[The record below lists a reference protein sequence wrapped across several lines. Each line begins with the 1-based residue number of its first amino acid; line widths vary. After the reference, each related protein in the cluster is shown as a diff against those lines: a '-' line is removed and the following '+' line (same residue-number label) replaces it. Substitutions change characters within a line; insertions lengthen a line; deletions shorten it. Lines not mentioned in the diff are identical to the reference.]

1 MVIAHDIFAETNPAY
16 CAALLAAFVAAYR
29 SQCDTDPEIA
39 LCYAALPLALS
50 GDLAATF
57 DRTNSR
63 TGLLE
68 WLHRSP
74 VIQIRLAGRVN
85 GSLDIVTEAIRFA
98 CFTHLLVINDE
109 GRVVLGAS
117 NVPKGLTKQLGESTQ
132 QTFKNI
138 QRLGC
143 WLALA
148 GSTRTVFAMMGLE
161 L

>member
-1 MVIAHDIFAETNPAY
+1 MG
-16 CAALLAAFVAAYR
+16 AYR
-29 SQCDTDPEIA
+29 SQCDTDPDIA

-50 GDLAATF
+50 GDLATTF

-98 CFTHLLVINDE
+98 CFSHLLVINAE
-109 GRVVLGAS
+109 GRLVLVPLACRKAS
-117 NVPKGLTKQLGESTQ
+117 RNSLAKTPSKLSNTLNAWAAGWPWQVRQGRYST
-132 QTFKNI
+132 
-138 QRLGC
+138 
-143 WLALA
+143 
-148 GSTRTVFAMMGLE
+148 
-161 L
+161 